1 MLTASKLCLNLT
13 FTMLFIDKKKSSVIL
28 KAYLVV
34 GQDDKGAATG
44 RLHDD
49 GQELRVHGTERR
61 VP

>member
-1 MLTASKLCLNLT
+1 MLKPDFYHVIYRL
-13 FTMLFIDKKKSSVIL
+13 KKKTSVIL
-28 KAYLVV
+28 KAHLVV